1 MFKSLRNPTFARL
14 YIAQAISLLGD
25 ALTWL
30 GLALLAVELA
40 GDRAPAILAT
50 ALTLRIV
57 AFIICAP
64 IVGIIADKFVGI
76 ASPLENRKLILVG
89 THLVRM
95 VLVGLLPFV
104 HSVWQ
109 LYTIVIFINIFHAC
123 FTPTYQAT
131 IPLVTKPQEYAPA
144 MALASVTYQTLSII
158 GPGLAGA
165 VAGWLG
171 ARTIFWLDSGS
182 FLIAALIMLTIVGG
196 SGAFAPAIA
205 SPLEN
210 RPLTI
215 DTSESKAETSYF
227 SRLTIGTR
235 LLFADRFLRY
245 ALSLQLVGA
254 IIGGQILV
262 NTVSYVRGILNLG
275 DREYG
280 WVMMAFGA
288 GMVVAALIVAATQKK
303 LARHWLMFCGAI
315 LMIIVMLLAH
325 QLSFIGL
332 ILLWFGAG
340 IGKNAIDLPTQIAI
354 GERIPKQQQGQV
366 YAAHFAWSH
375 LWWGIA
381 YPLAGWLGIEHQE
394 WMFPIAGSIGL
405 SLLIIIQLSLIQGAT
420 EHEHQSIFHTHNHT
434 HEDLHHHP
442 HHEGIFNRSIHTH
455 SHHHPAIKH
464 AHFYWQN
471 HHEHH

>member
-1 MFKSLRNPTFARL
+1 MLQSLRNHTFARL
-14 YIAQAISLLGD
+14 YAAQTISLLGD

-50 ALTLRIV
+50 SLTLRIV

-64 IVGIIADKFVGI
+64 IVGLIIDKFD
-76 ASPLENRKLILVG
+76 RKLILVG

-104 HSVWQ
+104 GEVWQ
-109 LYTIVIFINIFHAC
+109 LYTIVILVNIFHAC
-123 FTPTYQAT
+123 FTPTYQST
-131 IPLVTKPQEYAPA
+131 IPIVTEPQEYAPA
-144 MALASVTYQTLSII
+144 MALASVTYQTLSIV

-182 FLIAALIMLTIVGG
+182 FLMAALVMLSIDR
-196 SGAFAPAIA
+196 S
-205 SPLEN
+205 
-210 RPLTI
+210 LTI
-215 DTSESKAETSYF
+215 DTPEIKVETSYF

-235 LLFADRFLRY
+235 LLFGDSPEERLRQRFLRY

-262 NTVSYVRGILNLG
+262 NTVSYVRGELNLG

-288 GMVVAALIVAATQKK
+288 GMVVAAFIVAATQKN
-303 LARHWLMFCGAI
+303 LARHWLMFGGAM
-315 LMIIVMLLAH
+315 LMIIVMVLAH
-325 QLSFIGL
+325 QPSFIGL

-340 IGKNAIDLPTQIAI
+340 IGKNTIDLPTQIAI

-394 WMFPIAGSIGL
+394 WMFPIAGSVGL
-405 SLLIIIQLSLIQGAT
+405 SLLIIIQLFLFQGAT
-420 EHEHQSIFHTHNHT
+420 EHEHEFIEHVHNHT
-434 HEDLHHHP
+434 HEDLHHHS
-442 HHEGIFNRSIHTH
+442 HHEGEFSRSIHTH
-455 SHHHPAIKH
+455 SHHHPGIKH

>member
-1 MFKSLRNPTFARL
+1 VFESLKNPTFARL
-14 YIAQAISLLGD
+14 YAAQSISLLGD

-50 ALTLRIV
+50 ALTIRIV
-57 AFIICAP
+57 AFILCAP
-64 IVGIIADKFVGI
+64 IVGIIADKFVGV
-76 ASPLENRKLILVG
+76 ASPLENRKLILIG

-104 HSVWQ
+104 QTIWQ
-109 LYTIVIFINIFHAC
+109 LYTLVLLINIFHAC

-131 IPLVTKPQEYAPA
+131 IPIVTEPQEYAPA
-144 MALASVTYQTLSII
+144 MALSSVTYQTLSII

-182 FLIAALIMLTIVGG
+182 FFLAALVMLTID
-196 SGAFAPAIA
+196 
-205 SPLEN
+205 

-215 DTSESKAETSYF
+215 DTPKIKVETSYF

-235 LLFADRFLRY
+235 LLFGDRFLRY

-262 NTVSYVRGILNLG
+262 NTVNYVRGELNLG

-280 WVMMAFGA
+280 WVMMVFGA
-288 GMVVAALIVAATQKK
+288 GMVVAALIVAATQKN
-303 LARHWLMFCGAI
+303 LARHWVIFGGAI
-315 LMIIVMLLAH
+315 LMIIVMLFAH
-325 QLSFIGL
+325 QPSFIGL
-332 ILLWFGAG
+332 ILLWFCAG

-381 YPLAGWLGIEHQE
+381 YPLAGWLGIEHKE
-394 WMFPIAGSIGL
+394 WMFPIAGIVGL
-405 SLLIIIQLSLIQGAT
+405 SLLIIIQLSLFKGT
-420 EHEHQSIFHTHNHT
+420 MEHEHQAIEHLHNHT
-434 HEDLHHHP
+434 HEDLHHHS
-442 HHEGIFNRSIHTH
+442 HDEGIFTRSIHTH
-455 SHHHPAIKH
+455 SHQHPAIKH

-471 HHEHH
+471 HHQHH

>member
-1 MFKSLRNPTFARL
+1 MFEPLKNPAFARL
-14 YIAQAISLLGD
+14 YAAQAISLLGD
-25 ALTWL
+25 ALTWV

-50 ALTLRIV
+50 SLTLRIV

-64 IVGIIADKFVGI
+64 IVGIIADKFD
-76 ASPLENRKLILVG
+76 RKLILVG

-104 HSVWQ
+104 HTIWQ
-109 LYTIVIFINIFHAC
+109 LYTIVLLINIFHAC

-131 IPLVTKPQEYAPA
+131 ISIVTEPQEYAPA

-182 FLIAALIMLTIVGG
+182 FFLAALVMLTIVGE
-196 SGAFAPAIA
+196 A

-210 RPLTI
+210 RSLKI
-215 DTSESKAETSYF
+215 DSEEVKNESQTSYF
-227 SRLTIGTR
+227 SRLTVGTR
-235 LLFADRFLRY
+235 LLFGDRFLRY

-262 NTVSYVRGILNLG
+262 NTVSYVRGGLNLG

-280 WVMMAFGA
+280 WVMMVFGA
-288 GMVVAALIVAATQKK
+288 GMVVAALIVAATQKY
-303 LARHWLMFCGAI
+303 LARYLLMLGGSV
-315 LMIIVMLLAH
+315 LMIIVMLFAH
-325 QLSFIGL
+325 QPSFIGL
-332 ILLWFGAG
+332 ILLWFCAG

-354 GERIPKQQQGQV
+354 GERIPKQQLGQV

-405 SLLIIIQLSLIQGAT
+405 SLLIIIQLFLLKGAT
-420 EHEHQSIFHTHNHT
+420 EHEHESIEHVHNHT
-434 HEDLHHHP
+434 HEDLHHHS
-442 HHEGIFNRSIHTH
+442 HNENVLDRSIHTH

-464 AHFYWQN
+464 THFYWQN
-471 HHEHH
+471 DREHH

>member
-1 MFKSLRNPTFARL
+1 MFESLKNPTFACL

-40 GDRAPAILAT
+40 GNRAPAILAT
-50 ALTLRIV
+50 ALTLRII
-57 AFIICAP
+57 AFVICAP
-64 IVGIIADKFVGI
+64 IVGIIADRFD
-76 ASPLENRKLILVG
+76 RKLILVG

-95 VLVGLLPFV
+95 VLVGLLPFL
-104 HSVWQ
+104 HNVWQ

-131 IPLVTKPQEYAPA
+131 IPIVTKPQEYAPA

-182 FLIAALIMLTIVGG
+182 FFIAALVMLTID
-196 SGAFAPAIA
+196 
-205 SPLEN
+205 

-215 DTSESKAETSYF
+215 DTDKVNVETSYF

-235 LLFADRFLRY
+235 LLFGDRFLRY

-288 GMVVAALIVAATQKK
+288 GMVVAALIVAATQTY
-303 LARHWLMFCGAI
+303 LARHWLIFCGAI
-315 LMIIVMLLAH
+315 LMIIVILLAH
-325 QLSFIGL
+325 QPSFIGL

-420 EHEHQSIFHTHNHT
+420 EHEHQSISHAHNHT
-434 HEDLHHHP
+434 HEDLYHHS
-442 HHEGIFNRSIHTH
+442 HHEGGFTSSIHTH

-464 AHFYWQN
+464 THFYWQN
-471 HHEHH
+471 HHQHH

>member
-1 MFKSLRNPTFARL
+1 MMFESLKNPTFARL
-14 YIAQAISLLGD
+14 YSAQAISLLGD

-50 ALTLRIV
+50 ALTLRIII
-57 AFIICAP
+57 FIICAP
-64 IVGIIADKFVGI
+64 IVGIIVDK
-76 ASPLENRKLILVG
+76 LDRKLILVG

-104 HSVWQ
+104 NEIWQ
-109 LYTIVIFINIFHAC
+109 LYTIVIFINIFHAF

-131 IPLVTKPQEYAPA
+131 IPIVTEPQEYAPA
-144 MALASVTYQTLSII
+144 MALASVTYQSLSII
-158 GPGLAGA
+158 GPGLAGM

-171 ARTIFWLDSGS
+171 ARTIFWLDSAS
-182 FLIAALIMLTIVGG
+182 FFLAALVMLTID
-196 SGAFAPAIA
+196 
-205 SPLEN
+205 

-215 DTSESKAETSYF
+215 VSNQVKVETSYF

-235 LLFADRFLRY
+235 LLFGDSPEERLRQRFLRY
-245 ALSLQLVGA
+245 ALSLQFVGA

-262 NTVSYVRGILNLG
+262 NTVSYVHGILNLG

-288 GMVVAALIVAATQKK
+288 GMVVAALIVAATQQY
-303 LARHWLMFCGAI
+303 LARHWLMFGGAI
-315 LMIIVMLLAH
+315 LMVVVMLLAH
-325 QLSFIGL
+325 QPSFISL

-354 GERIPKQQQGQV
+354 GERIPKSQQGQV

-381 YPLAGWLGIEHQE
+381 YPFAGWLGIAHQE
-394 WMFPIAGSIGL
+394 WMFPIAGSVGL
-405 SLLIIIQLSLIQGAT
+405 SLLIPIQLFLIQGAT
-420 EHEHQSIFHTHNHT
+420 EHEHESIEHVHYHT
-434 HEDLHHHP
+434 HENLHHHL
-442 HHEGIFNRSIHTH
+442 HDDGIFNRSIHTH
-455 SHHHPAIKH
+455 SHRHPAIKH

-471 HHEHH
+471 HHQHH

>member
-1 MFKSLRNPTFARL
+1 MFESLRNPTFARL
-14 YIAQAISLLGD
+14 YAAQAISLLGD

-64 IVGIIADKFVGI
+64 IVGIIADKFD
-76 ASPLENRKLILVG
+76 RKLILVG

-104 HSVWQ
+104 HTVWQ

-131 IPLVTKPQEYAPA
+131 IPIVTKPQEYAPA

-171 ARTIFWLDSGS
+171 ARTIFWLDSSS
-182 FLIAALIMLTIVGG
+182 FFLAALVMLTI
-196 SGAFAPAIA
+196 
-205 SPLEN
+205 N
-210 RPLTI
+210 RPLTT
-215 DTSESKAETSYF
+215 DTSESKVETSYF

-235 LLFADRFLRY
+235 LLFGDRFLRY

-303 LARHWLMFCGAI
+303 LARHWLIFCGAI
-315 LMIIVMLLAH
+315 LMIIVILLAH
-325 QLSFIGL
+325 QPSFIGL

-420 EHEHQSIFHTHNHT
+420 EHEHQVIEHIHNHT
-434 HEDLHHHP
+434 HEDLHHHS
-442 HHEGIFNRSIHTH
+442 HDESVFTQSIHTH

-464 AHFYWQN
+464 THFYWQN

>member
-1 MFKSLRNPTFARL
+1 MFESLKNPTFARL
-14 YIAQAISLLGD
+14 YTAQAISLLGD

-50 ALTLRIV
+50 ALTLRII
-57 AFIICAP
+57 AFVVCAP
-64 IVGIIADKFVGI
+64 IVGIIADRFD
-76 ASPLENRKLILVG
+76 RKLILVG

-104 HSVWQ
+104 RDLWQ
-109 LYTIVIFINIFHAC
+109 LYAIVIFINIFHAC

-131 IPLVTKPQEYAPA
+131 ISIVTKPQEYASA
-144 MALASVTYQTLSII
+144 MALASFTYQTLSII

-165 VAGWLG
+165 VAGCLG

-182 FLIAALIMLTIVGG
+182 FFIAALVMLTIY
-196 SGAFAPAIA
+196 
-205 SPLEN
+205 

-215 DTSESKAETSYF
+215 DANEVKVETSYF

-235 LLFADRFLRY
+235 LLFGDRFLRY

-288 GMVVAALIVAATQKK
+288 GMVVAALIVAATQKEI
-303 LARHWLMFCGAI
+303 ARHWVMFAGAI
-315 LMIIVMLLAH
+315 LMIIVILLAH
-325 QLSFIGL
+325 QPSFIGL

-420 EHEHQSIFHTHNHT
+420 EHEHQSISHAHNHT
-434 HEDLHHHP
+434 HKDLHHHS
-442 HHEGIFNRSIHTH
+442 HHEGEFSRSIHTH

-471 HHEHH
+471 HHQHY

>member
-1 MFKSLRNPTFARL
+1 MMFESLRNPTFARL
-14 YIAQAISLLGD
+14 YTAQAISLLGD

-30 GLALLAVELA
+30 GLALLAIELA
-40 GDRAPAILAT
+40 GDRAPVILAT
-50 ALTLRIV
+50 ALTLRII

-64 IVGIIADKFVGI
+64 IVGIIADKFVGV

-104 HSVWQ
+104 HEIWQ
-109 LYTIVIFINIFHAC
+109 LYSIVVFVNIFHAC

-131 IPLVTKPQEYAPA
+131 IPLVTEPQEYASA

-182 FLIAALIMLTIVGG
+182 FFLAALVMLTID
-196 SGAFAPAIA
+196 
-205 SPLEN
+205 SPRARLSQ

-215 DTSESKAETSYF
+215 DANKVNIKTSYF

-235 LLFADRFLRY
+235 LLFGDRFLRY

-262 NTVSYVRGILNLG
+262 NTVSYVRGDLNLG

-288 GMVVAALIVAATQKK
+288 GMVVAALIVAATQKY
-303 LARHWLMFCGAI
+303 LARYWLMFGGAI

-325 QLSFIGL
+325 QPSFIGL
-332 ILLWFGAG
+332 IILWFGAG

-420 EHEHQSIFHTHNHT
+420 EHEHQSISHAHNHT
-434 HEDLHHHP
+434 HEDLHHHS
-442 HHEGIFNRSIHTH
+442 HHQGIFNRSIHTH

-471 HHEHH
+471 HHQHH

>member
-1 MFKSLRNPTFARL
+1 MMFESLRNPTFARL
-14 YIAQAISLLGD
+14 YTAQAISLLGD

-30 GLALLAVELA
+30 GLALLAIELA
-40 GDRAPAILAT
+40 GDRAPVILAT
-50 ALTLRIV
+50 ALTLRII

-64 IVGIIADKFVGI
+64 IVGIIADKF
-76 ASPLENRKLILVG
+76 NRKLILVG

-104 HSVWQ
+104 HEIWQ
-109 LYTIVIFINIFHAC
+109 LYPIVIFINIFHAC

-131 IPLVTKPQEYAPA
+131 IPIVTKPQEYAPA

-171 ARTIFWLDSGS
+171 ARTIFWLDSVS
-182 FLIAALIMLTIVGG
+182 FFIAALVMLTID
-196 SGAFAPAIA
+196 
-205 SPLEN
+205 

-215 DTSESKAETSYF
+215 NTDKVNVEISYF

-235 LLFADRFLRY
+235 LLFTDRFLRY
-245 ALSLQLVGA
+245 ALALQLVGA

-325 QLSFIGL
+325 QPSFIGL
-332 ILLWFGAG
+332 ILLCFGAG

-354 GERIPKQQQGQV
+354 GERIPKPQQGQV

-420 EHEHQSIFHTHNHT
+420 EHEHKSISHAHHHT
-434 HEDLHHHP
+434 HEDLHHHS
-442 HHEGIFNRSIHTH
+442 HHQGIFNRSIHTH

-464 AHFYWQN
+464 THFYWQN